1 VASSLGGR
9 GHERKNSPFELFH
22 AAPYSLK
29 LLIQF
34 LKVSCQVSKTF
45 YPWVKAEANYHKGN
59 PGKLICPS
67 SGLLKSLA
75 VKGESEPY
83 VDSLCGLVLRFS
95 SVSQDLSVIL

>member
-1 VASSLGGR
+1 MKEKIHHLQYSMLPLLSQVIDTILKGKLSSL
-9 GHERKNSPFELFH
+9 H
-22 AAPYSLK
+22 
-29 LLIQF
+29 
-34 LKVSCQVSKTF
+34 KTF

-83 VDSLCGLVLRFS
+83 VDSF
-95 SVSQDLSVIL
+95 